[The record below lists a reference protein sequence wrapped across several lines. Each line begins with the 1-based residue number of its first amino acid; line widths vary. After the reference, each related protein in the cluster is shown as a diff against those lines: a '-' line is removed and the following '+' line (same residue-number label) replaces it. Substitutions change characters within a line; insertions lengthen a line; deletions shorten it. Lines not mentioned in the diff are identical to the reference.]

1 MVSSSFSQDE
11 KTRLA
16 VLRRFEGI
24 DASPEA
30 ALDSITA
37 LVAWFFNAP
46 ISVIDLILHDRIIV
60 KSLYGLEKAQVGRQ
74 AEWRADAIATR
85 PASQTAYR
93 AAEARVAPGRRRSG
107 NPDRRQ
113 GHRRHQPPSSN
124 RTQ

>member
-74 AEWRADAIATR
+74 AEWRADAIATDDVFCITNALEHPPR
-85 PASQTAYR
+85 RLIHWWPTSSVCGFMPPRRYVLAKG
-93 AAEARVAPGRRRSG
+93 AA
-107 NPDRRQ
+107 
-113 GHRRHQPPSSN
+113 
-124 RTQ
+124 